1 MNDPVNG
8 AVDGAVNDVRV
19 LTDAAAV
26 AEGAASFIYDF
37 VKAEP
42 SATVLV
48 ATGNTPVPTYAA
60 LARMRPDMSRT
71 TAVQLDEYL
80 VPEGDPRTL
89 YGWLER
95 VYTTPLGVKKVV
107 RFDLSE
113 PDPGRMC
120 QQQVEAILGLG
131 GIDLAVLG
139 LGPNGHLGFNEPPS
153 SADAPTRVV
162 ELAPSSL
169 ASNAGYWSGL
179 QVPRRAV
186 TVGMDLILSARVS
199 LLLVTGEHKRAVLRR
214 MLHGPTTPDLPA
226 SYLTTVNLTV
236 MTDQD
241 VTHDVQG

>member
-1 MNDPVNG
+1 
-8 AVDGAVNDVRV
+8 
-19 LTDAAAV
+19 
-26 AEGAASFIYDF
+26 
-37 VKAEP
+37 
-42 SATVLV
+42 
-48 ATGNTPVPTYAA
+48 
-60 LARMRPDMSRT
+60 MRPDMSRT

-95 VYTTPLGVKKVV
+95 VYTAPLGVKKVI

-120 QQQVEAILGLG
+120 EKQVEAIRGLG

-162 ELAPSSL
+162 ELTPASL
-169 ASNAGYWSGL
+169 ESNAGYWSGA

-186 TVGMDLILSARVS
+186 TVGMDLILSARAS
-199 LLLVTGEHKRAVLRR
+199 LLLVTGEPKQAVLRR

-226 SYLTTVNLTV
+226 SYLKTVNLTV

-241 VTHDVQG
+241 VTRDVQG